1 MTKRF
6 IYLFA
11 ALLCAFSC
19 TQKNTD
25 VPTLRVGMLNGLG
38 SGHTNMTE
46 AFAAANLDSHIKI
59 RYITSA
65 DISNGVLNNLDVI
78 IIPGGAGSMHTFS
91 LGQTNIKL
99 IKQFAEN
106 GGGILCICAGA
117 YALSHTPDYACF
129 GMNGAQ
135 VYDLD
140 HSSRGQGLC
149 SVALTEEG
157 KKLFPE
163 LKDIDTL
170 HIMFENGP
178 MLVPADS
185 AVLAESP
192 ATEYTPIALMLS
204 DVHVGEEFQ
213 PGISPGK
220 PFFLANNYGKGRIF
234 TSIGHPEGSASFSW
248 MIPRI
253 LWWCAGKEDQA
264 YTVEYEAPYLNREI
278 IMSNEDLQKEASLY
292 HTFVYGTKEEKRE
305 GLEWMKEH
313 PSWSMKSWAP
323 CLLYDK
329 DIEIR
334 VAAAQ
339 YISATELLTARKD
352 LRTAFSNEEDP
363 VALQKMGEA
372 FHHIE
377 VLFHNRS
384 AEAIKKFDETLTK
397 F

>member
-1 MTKRF
+1 MTKRIIF
-6 IYLFA
+6 LFTA
-11 ALLCAFSC
+11 VICAFSC
-19 TQKNTD
+19 TTKNAPA
-25 VPTLRVGMLNGLG
+25 PTLNVGMLDGLG

-46 AFAAANLDSHIKI
+46 AFAAAQLDSRISI

-65 DISNGVLNNLDVI
+65 NIAFGVLDSLDVL
-78 IIPGGAGSMHTFS
+78 IIPGGGGSMHTFS
-91 LGQTNIKL
+91 LGQTNINL
-99 IKQFAEN
+99 IKKYAEN

-149 SVALTEEG
+149 SIALTEEG

-170 HIMFENGP
+170 HILFENGP

-204 DVHVGEEFQ
+204 DVHTGEEFQ

-220 PFFLANNYGKGRIF
+220 PFFLANNYGKGRVF

-264 YTVEYEAPYLNREI
+264 YPVEYKAPYNDREI
-278 IMSNEDLQKEASLY
+278 IMSNSDLQKEGSLY
-292 HTFVYGTKEEKRE
+292 RTFVYGTKEEKLE
-305 GLEWMKEH
+305 GMEWMMAH
-313 PSWSMKSWAP
+313 PSWSMKTWAAG
-323 CLLYDK
+323 LLYDK
-329 DIEIR
+329 DPEVR
-334 VAAAQ
+334 TAAAR
-339 YISATELLTARKD
+339 YISESELLTAKKD
-352 LRTAFSNEEDP
+352 IEAAFALEEDEN
-363 VALQKMGEA
+363 AKAEMQKAVE
-372 FHHIE
+372 HIE
-377 VLFHNRS
+377 SLYR
-384 AEAIKKFDETLTK
+384 
-397 F
+397 

>member
-1 MTKRF
+1 MTKRIF
-6 IYLFA
+6 FLFTA
-11 ALLCAFSC
+11 VICAFSC
-19 TQKNTD
+19 TTKNAPA
-25 VPTLRVGMLNGLG
+25 PTLNVGMLDGLG

-46 AFAAANLDSHIKI
+46 AFAAAQLDSRISI

-65 DISNGVLNNLDVI
+65 NIAFGVLDSLDVL
-78 IIPGGAGSMHTFS
+78 IIPGGGGSMHTFS
-91 LGQTNIKL
+91 LGQTNINL
-99 IKQFAEN
+99 IKKYAEN

-149 SVALTEEG
+149 SIALTEDG

-163 LKDIDTL
+163 LKEIDTL
-170 HIMFENGP
+170 HILFENGP

-204 DVHVGEEFQ
+204 DVHTGEEFQ

-220 PFFLANNYGKGRIF
+220 PFFLANNYGKGRVF

-253 LWWCAGKEDQA
+253 LWWCAGKENQA
-264 YTVEYEAPYLNREI
+264 YPVEYKAPYNDREI
-278 IMSNEDLQKEASLY
+278 IMSNSDLQKEGSLY
-292 HTFVYGTKEEKRE
+292 RTFVYGTKEEKLE
-305 GLEWMKEH
+305 GMEWMMAH
-313 PSWSMKSWAP
+313 PSWSMKTWAAG
-323 CLLYDK
+323 LLYDK
-329 DIEIR
+329 DPEVR
-334 VAAAQ
+334 TAAAR
-339 YISATELLTARKD
+339 YISESELLTAKKD
-352 LRTAFSNEEDP
+352 IEAAFALEEDEN
-363 VALQKMGEA
+363 AKAEMQKAVE
-372 FHHIE
+372 HIE
-377 VLFHNRS
+377 SLYR
-384 AEAIKKFDETLTK
+384 
-397 F
+397 

>member
-1 MTKRF
+1 MTKRIF
-6 IYLFA
+6 FLFTA
-11 ALLCAFSC
+11 VICAFSC
-19 TQKNTD
+19 TTKNAPA
-25 VPTLRVGMLNGLG
+25 PTLNVGMLDGLG

-46 AFAAANLDSHIKI
+46 AFAAAQLDSRISI

-65 DISNGVLNNLDVI
+65 NIAFGVLDSLDVL
-78 IIPGGAGSMHTFS
+78 IIPGGGGSMHTFS
-91 LGQTNIKL
+91 LGQTNINL
-99 IKQFAEN
+99 IKKYAEN

-149 SVALTEEG
+149 SIALTEEG

-170 HIMFENGP
+170 HILFENGP

-192 ATEYTPIALMLS
+192 AKEYIPIALMLS
-204 DVHVGEEFQ
+204 DVHTGEEFQ

-220 PFFLANNYGKGRIF
+220 PFFLANNYGKGRVF

-264 YTVEYEAPYLNREI
+264 LPIEYNAPYNDREI
-278 IMSNEDLQKEASLY
+278 IMSNSDLQKEGSLY
-292 HTFVYGTKEEKRE
+292 RTFVYGTKEEKLE
-305 GLEWMKEH
+305 GMEWMMAH
-313 PSWSMKSWAP
+313 PSWSMKTWATG
-323 CLLYDK
+323 LLYDK
-329 DIEIR
+329 DPEVR
-334 VAAAQ
+334 TAAAR
-339 YISATELLTARKD
+339 YISESELLTAKKD
-352 LRTAFSNEEDP
+352 IEAAFALEEDEN
-363 VALQKMGEA
+363 AKAEMQKAVE
-372 FHHIE
+372 HIE
-377 VLFHNRS
+377 SLYR
-384 AEAIKKFDETLTK
+384 
-397 F
+397 

>member
-1 MTKRF
+1 MTKRIF
-6 IYLFA
+6 FLFTA
-11 ALLCAFSC
+11 VICAFSC
-19 TQKNTD
+19 TTKNAPA
-25 VPTLRVGMLNGLG
+25 PTLNVGMLDGLG

-46 AFAAANLDSHIKI
+46 AFAAAQLDSRISI

-65 DISNGVLNNLDVI
+65 NIAFGVLDSLDVL
-78 IIPGGAGSMHTFS
+78 IIPGGGGSMHTFS
-91 LGQTNIKL
+91 LGQTNINL
-99 IKQFAEN
+99 IKKYAEN

-149 SVALTEEG
+149 SIALTEDG

-163 LKDIDTL
+163 LKEIDTL
-170 HIMFENGP
+170 HILFENGP

-204 DVHVGEEFQ
+204 DVHTGEEFQ

-220 PFFLANNYGKGRIF
+220 PFFLANNYGKGRVF

-264 YTVEYEAPYLNREI
+264 YPVEYKAPYNDREI
-278 IMSNEDLQKEASLY
+278 IMSNSDLQKEGSLY
-292 HTFVYGTKEEKRE
+292 RTFVYGTKEEKLE
-305 GLEWMKEH
+305 GMEWMMAH
-313 PSWSMKSWAP
+313 PSWSMKTWAAG
-323 CLLYDK
+323 LLYDK
-329 DIEIR
+329 DPEVR
-334 VAAAQ
+334 TAAAR
-339 YISATELLTARKD
+339 YISESELLTAKKD
-352 LRTAFSNEEDP
+352 IEAAFALEEDET
-363 VALQKMGEA
+363 VKAEMQKAVE
-372 FHHIE
+372 HIE
-377 VLFHNRS
+377 SLYR
-384 AEAIKKFDETLTK
+384 
-397 F
+397 

>member
-1 MTKRF
+1 MIRKAFIRF
-6 IYLFA
+6 SAIVFVA
-11 ALLCAFSC
+11 AIAISC
-19 TQKNTD
+19 STQTAKA
-25 VPTLRVGMLNGLG
+25 PALRVGMLNGLG

-46 AFAAANLDSHIKI
+46 AFEAAQLDSRINI
-59 RYITSA
+59 QYITST
-65 DISNGVLNNLDVI
+65 DIAAGALNNLDVL

-91 LGQTNIKL
+91 LGEANIKL
-99 IKQFAEN
+99 IKEFAGN

-149 SVALTEEG
+149 SIALTEEG

-170 HIMFENGP
+170 HILFENGP
-178 MLVPADS
+178 MLIPADS
-185 AVLAESP
+185 AILAEST
-192 ATEYTPIALMLS
+192 ATPYTPIALMLS
-204 DVHVGEEFQ
+204 DVHTGAEFR

-264 YTVEYEAPYLNREI
+264 YPVEYKAPSNDREI
-278 IMSNEDLQKEASLY
+278 IMSEADLQKEASLY
-292 HTFVYGTKEEKRE
+292 QTFVYGTKEEKLE
-305 GLEWMKEH
+305 GINWMMTH

-329 DIEIR
+329 DFEVR
-334 VAAAQ
+334 GAAAAW
-339 YISATELLTARKD
+339 ILSTELLTARKD
-352 LRTAFSNEEDP
+352 IETSCQLEENP
-363 VALQKMGEA
+363 VAKAIMQKAVED
-372 FHHIE
+372 
-377 VLFHNRS
+377 LNSLYR
-384 AEAIKKFDETLTK
+384 
-397 F
+397 

>member
-1 MTKRF
+1 MTKRIF
-6 IYLFA
+6 FLFTA
-11 ALLCAFSC
+11 VICAFSC
-19 TQKNTD
+19 TTKNAPA
-25 VPTLRVGMLNGLG
+25 PTLNVGMLDGLG

-46 AFAAANLDSHIKI
+46 AFAAAQLDSRISI

-65 DISNGVLNNLDVI
+65 NIAFGVLDSLDVL
-78 IIPGGAGSMHTFS
+78 IIPGGGGSMHTFS
-91 LGQTNIKL
+91 LGQTNINL
-99 IKQFAEN
+99 IKKYAEN

-149 SVALTEEG
+149 SIALTEDG

-170 HIMFENGP
+170 HILFENGP

-204 DVHVGEEFQ
+204 DVHTGEEFQ

-220 PFFLANNYGKGRIF
+220 PFFLANNYGKGRVF

-264 YTVEYEAPYLNREI
+264 YPVEYKAPYNDREI
-278 IMSNEDLQKEASLY
+278 IMSNSDLQKEGSLY
-292 HTFVYGTKEEKRE
+292 RTFVYGTKEEKLE
-305 GLEWMKEH
+305 GMEWMMAH
-313 PSWSMKSWAP
+313 PSWSMKTWAAG
-323 CLLYDK
+323 LLYDK
-329 DIEIR
+329 DPEVR
-334 VAAAQ
+334 TAAAR
-339 YISATELLTARKD
+339 YISESELLTAKKD
-352 LRTAFSNEEDP
+352 IEAAFALEEDEN
-363 VALQKMGEA
+363 AKAEMQKAVE
-372 FHHIE
+372 HIE
-377 VLFHNRS
+377 SLYR
-384 AEAIKKFDETLTK
+384 
-397 F
+397 

>member
-1 MTKRF
+1 MTKRIF
-6 IYLFA
+6 FLFTA
-11 ALLCAFSC
+11 VICAFSC
-19 TQKNTD
+19 TTKNAPA
-25 VPTLRVGMLNGLG
+25 PTLNVGMLDGLG

-46 AFAAANLDSHIKI
+46 AFAAAQLDSRISI

-65 DISNGVLNNLDVI
+65 NIAFGVLDSLDVL
-78 IIPGGAGSMHTFS
+78 IIPGGGGSMHTFS
-91 LGQTNIKL
+91 LGQTNINL
-99 IKQFAEN
+99 IKKYAEN

-129 GMNGAQ
+129 GINGAQ

-149 SVALTEEG
+149 SIALTEEG

-170 HIMFENGP
+170 HILFENGP

-204 DVHVGEEFQ
+204 DVHTGEEFQ

-220 PFFLANNYGKGRIF
+220 PFFLANNYGKGRVF

-264 YTVEYEAPYLNREI
+264 YPVEYKAPYNDREI
-278 IMSNEDLQKEASLY
+278 IMSNSDLQKEGSLY
-292 HTFVYGTKEEKRE
+292 RTFVYGTKEEKLE
-305 GLEWMKEH
+305 GMEWMMAH
-313 PSWSMKSWAP
+313 PSWSMKTWAAG
-323 CLLYDK
+323 LLYDK
-329 DIEIR
+329 DPEVRI
-334 VAAAQ
+334 AAAR
-339 YISATELLTARKD
+339 YISESELLTAKKD
-352 LRTAFSNEEDP
+352 IEAAFALEEDEN
-363 VALQKMGEA
+363 AKAEMQKAVE
-372 FHHIE
+372 HIE
-377 VLFHNRS
+377 SLYR
-384 AEAIKKFDETLTK
+384 
-397 F
+397 

>member
-19 TQKNTD
+19 TQKNAPA
-25 VPTLRVGMLNGLG
+25 PTLKVGMLNGLG

-46 AFAAANLDSHIKI
+46 AFAAAKLDSRISI

-65 DISNGVLNNLDVI
+65 NIAFGVLDSLDVL

-91 LGQTNIKL
+91 LGQTNISL
-99 IKQFAEN
+99 IKKFAEN

-149 SVALTEEG
+149 SISLTEEG

-170 HIMFENGP
+170 HILFENGP

-220 PFFLANNYGKGRIF
+220 PFFLANNYGKGRVF

-253 LWWCAGKEDQA
+253 LFWCAGKEDQA
-264 YTVEYEAPYLNREI
+264 YPVIYNAPYNDTEI
-278 IMSNEDLQKEASLY
+278 IMSEEDLQKEGSLY
-292 HTFVYGTKEEKRE
+292 RTFVYGTKEEKLE
-305 GLEWMKEH
+305 GIEWMMAH
-313 PSWSMKSWAP
+313 PSWSMKTWAP

-329 DIEIR
+329 DPEVRI
-334 VAAAQ
+334 AAAK
-339 YISATELLTARKD
+339 YISESELLTAKKD
-352 LRTAFSNEEDP
+352 IEAAFALEENETAKAEM
-363 VALQKMGEA
+363 QKAVE
-372 FHHIE
+372 HIQS
-377 VLFHNRS
+377 LYR
-384 AEAIKKFDETLTK
+384 
-397 F
+397 

>member
-1 MTKRF
+1 MTKKLL
-6 IYLFA
+6 ILFA
-11 ALLCAFSC
+11 AILCAFSC
-19 TQKNTD
+19 TRRTAAPALK
-25 VPTLRVGMLNGLG
+25 VGMLDGLG

-46 AFAAANLDSHIKI
+46 AFASAQLDSRISI

-65 DISNGVLNNLDVI
+65 NIAWGVLDSLDVL

-91 LGQTNIKL
+91 LGETNISL
-99 IKQFAEN
+99 IRKFAEN

-163 LKDIDTL
+163 LKDIDTIHL
-170 HIMFENGP
+170 LFENGP

-185 AVLAESP
+185 AVLADSP
-192 ATEYTPIALMLS
+192 ATEYTPIAVMLS
-204 DVHVGEEFQ
+204 DVHVGADFQ

-253 LWWCAGKEDQA
+253 LFWCAGKEDMA
-264 YTVEYEAPYLNREI
+264 LPVEYKAPANDTEI
-278 IMSNEDLQKEASLY
+278 IMSEQDLQKEGSLY
-292 HTFVYGTKEEKRE
+292 HIFVYNTKEEILD
-305 GLEWMKEH
+305 GIEWMMVH
-313 PSWSMKSWAP
+313 PSWSMKTWATG
-323 CLLYDK
+323 LLYDK
-329 DIEIR
+329 DYEVR
-334 VAAAQ
+334 SAAAR
-339 YISATELLTARKD
+339 YIQQSELLTAKKD
-352 LRTAFSNEEDP
+352 LEAAY
-363 VALQKMGEA
+363 ALETNPEA
-372 FHHIE
+372 KAVMADAVRHINS
-377 VLFHNRS
+377 LYR
-384 AEAIKKFDETLTK
+384 
-397 F
+397 

>member
-1 MTKRF
+1 MTKSF
-6 IYLFA
+6 IILLA
-11 ALLCAFSC
+11 AVLCAFSC
-19 TQKNTD
+19 TTKNSPA
-25 VPTLRVGMLNGLG
+25 PTLRVGMLDGLG

-46 AFAAANLDSHIKI
+46 AFAAAQLDSRISI

-65 DISNGVLNNLDVI
+65 NIAFGVLDSLDVL
-78 IIPGGAGSMHTFS
+78 IIPGGGGSMHTFS
-91 LGQTNIKL
+91 LGQTNINL
-99 IKQFAEN
+99 IKKYAEN

-149 SVALTEEG
+149 SIALTEDG

-170 HIMFENGP
+170 HILFENGP

-192 ATEYTPIALMLS
+192 AKEYTPIALMLS
-204 DVHVGEEFQ
+204 DVHTGEEFQ

-220 PFFLANNYGKGRIF
+220 PFFLSNNYGKGRVF
-234 TSIGHPEGSASFSW
+234 TSIGHPEGSPSFSW

-264 YTVEYEAPYLNREI
+264 YPVEYKAPYNDREI
-278 IMSNEDLQKEASLY
+278 IMSNSDLQKEGSLY
-292 HTFVYGTKEEKRE
+292 RTFVYGTKEEKLE
-305 GLEWMKEH
+305 GMEWMMAH
-313 PSWSMKSWAP
+313 PSWSMKTWATG
-323 CLLYDK
+323 LLYDK
-329 DIEIR
+329 DPEVR
-334 VAAAQ
+334 TAAAR
-339 YISATELLTARKD
+339 YISESELLTAKKD
-352 LRTAFSNEEDP
+352 IEAAFALEEDEN
-363 VALQKMGEA
+363 AKAEMQKAVE
-372 FHHIE
+372 HIE
-377 VLFHNRS
+377 SLYR
-384 AEAIKKFDETLTK
+384 
-397 F
+397 

>member
-19 TQKNTD
+19 TQKNA
-25 VPTLRVGMLNGLG
+25 PAPILRVGMLDGLG

-46 AFAAANLDSHIKI
+46 AFAAAQLDSRISI

-65 DISNGVLNNLDVI
+65 NIAFGVLDSLDVL
-78 IIPGGAGSMHTFS
+78 IIPGGAGSMHTFN
-91 LGQTNIKL
+91 LGETDINI
-99 IKQFAEN
+99 IKKWTEN

-149 SVALTEEG
+149 SVSLTEEG

-170 HIMFENGP
+170 HILFENGP

-192 ATEYTPIALMLS
+192 ASPYTHIALMLS

-220 PFFLANNYGKGRIF
+220 PFFLANNYGKGRVF

-253 LWWCAGKEDQA
+253 LWWCAGKDDQA
-264 YTVEYEAPYLNREI
+264 YTIEYKTPYNDREI
-278 IMSNEDLQKEASLY
+278 IMSNEDLQKEGSLY
-292 HTFVYGTKEEKRE
+292 HTFVYGTKEEKLE
-305 GLEWMKEH
+305 GIEWMTAH
-313 PSWSMKSWAP
+313 PSWSMKTWATG
-323 CLLYDK
+323 LLYDK
-329 DIEIR
+329 DPEVR
-334 VAAAQ
+334 TAAAK
-339 YISATELLTARKD
+339 YISESELLTAKKD
-352 LRTAFSNEEDP
+352 IEAAFALEENETAKAEM
-363 VALQKMGEA
+363 QKAVE
-372 FHHIE
+372 HIQS
-377 VLFHNRS
+377 LYR
-384 AEAIKKFDETLTK
+384 
-397 F
+397 

>member
-6 IYLFA
+6 FILFA
-11 ALLCAFSC
+11 ALLCAISC
-19 TQKNTD
+19 NKKTTTD
-25 VPTLRVGMLNGLG
+25 PTLRVGMLDGLG

-46 AFAAANLDSHIKI
+46 AFAAARLDSRISI

-65 DISNGVLNNLDVI
+65 NIAFGVLDSLDVL
-78 IIPGGAGSMHTFS
+78 IIPGGGGSMHTFS
-91 LGQTNIKL
+91 LGQTNINL
-99 IKQFAEN
+99 IKKYAEN

-163 LKDIDTL
+163 LKDTDTL
-170 HIMFENGP
+170 HILFENGP

-264 YTVEYEAPYLNREI
+264 LPIEYKTPYNDREI
-278 IMSNEDLQKEASLY
+278 IMSNEDLEKEGSLY
-292 HTFVYGTKEEKRE
+292 RTFVYGTKEEKLE
-305 GLEWMKEH
+305 GMAWMIAH
-313 PSWSMKSWAP
+313 PSWSMKTWATG
-323 CLLYDK
+323 LLYDK
-329 DIEIR
+329 DPEVRI
-334 VAAAQ
+334 AAAK
-339 YISATELLTARKD
+339 YISESELLTAKKD
-352 LRTAFSNEEDP
+352 LEAACALEENETAKAEM
-363 VALQKMGEA
+363 QKA
-372 FHHIE
+372 VKHIQS
-377 VLFHNRS
+377 LYR
-384 AEAIKKFDETLTK
+384 
-397 F
+397 

>member
-1 MTKRF
+1 MTKRIF
-6 IYLFA
+6 FLFTA
-11 ALLCAFSC
+11 VICAFSC
-19 TQKNTD
+19 TTKNA
-25 VPTLRVGMLNGLG
+25 PASTLNVGMLDGLG

-46 AFAAANLDSHIKI
+46 AFAAAQLDSRISI

-65 DISNGVLNNLDVI
+65 NIAFGVLDSLDVL
-78 IIPGGAGSMHTFS
+78 IIPGGGGSMHTFS
-91 LGQTNIKL
+91 LGQTNINL
-99 IKQFAEN
+99 IKKYAEN

-149 SVALTEEG
+149 SIALTEDG

-163 LKDIDTL
+163 LKEIDTL
-170 HIMFENGP
+170 NFLFENGP

-204 DVHVGEEFQ
+204 DVHTGEEFQ

-220 PFFLANNYGKGRIF
+220 PFFLANNYGKGRVF

-264 YTVEYEAPYLNREI
+264 YPVEYKAPYNDREI
-278 IMSNEDLQKEASLY
+278 IMSNSDLQKEGSLY
-292 HTFVYGTKEEKRE
+292 RTFVYGTKEEKLE
-305 GLEWMKEH
+305 GMEWMMAH
-313 PSWSMKSWAP
+313 PSWSMKTWAAG
-323 CLLYDK
+323 LLYDK
-329 DIEIR
+329 DPEVR
-334 VAAAQ
+334 TAAAR
-339 YISATELLTARKD
+339 YISESELLTAKKD
-352 LRTAFSNEEDP
+352 IEAAFAIEEDET
-363 VALQKMGEA
+363 AKAEMQKAVE
-372 FHHIE
+372 HIE
-377 VLFHNRS
+377 SLYR
-384 AEAIKKFDETLTK
+384 
-397 F
+397 

>member
-1 MTKRF
+1 MTKRIF
-6 IYLFA
+6 FLFTA
-11 ALLCAFSC
+11 VICAFSC
-19 TQKNTD
+19 TTKNAPA
-25 VPTLRVGMLNGLG
+25 PTLNVGMLDGLG

-46 AFAAANLDSHIKI
+46 AFAAAQLDSRISI

-65 DISNGVLNNLDVI
+65 NIAFGVLDSLDVL
-78 IIPGGAGSMHTFS
+78 IIPGGGGSMHTFS
-91 LGQTNIKL
+91 LGQTNINL
-99 IKQFAEN
+99 IKKYAEN

-149 SVALTEEG
+149 SIALTEDG

-163 LKDIDTL
+163 LKEIDTL
-170 HIMFENGP
+170 HILFENGP

-204 DVHVGEEFQ
+204 DVHTGEEFQ

-220 PFFLANNYGKGRIF
+220 PFFLANNYGKGRVF

-264 YTVEYEAPYLNREI
+264 YPVEYKAPYNDREI
-278 IMSNEDLQKEASLY
+278 IMSNSDLQKEGSLY
-292 HTFVYGTKEEKRE
+292 RTFVYGTKEEKLE
-305 GLEWMKEH
+305 GMEWMMAH
-313 PSWSMKSWAP
+313 PSWSMKTWAAG
-323 CLLYDK
+323 LLYDK
-329 DIEIR
+329 DPEVR
-334 VAAAQ
+334 TAAAR
-339 YISATELLTARKD
+339 YISESELLTAKKD
-352 LRTAFSNEEDP
+352 IEAAFALEEDEN
-363 VALQKMGEA
+363 AKAEMQKAVE
-372 FHHIE
+372 HIE
-377 VLFHNRS
+377 SLYR
-384 AEAIKKFDETLTK
+384 
-397 F
+397 

>member
-19 TQKNTD
+19 TQKNAPA
-25 VPTLRVGMLNGLG
+25 PTLKVGMLDGLG

-46 AFAAANLDSHIKI
+46 AFAAAQLDSRISI

-65 DISNGVLNNLDVI
+65 NIAFGVLDSMDVL

-91 LGQTNIKL
+91 LGQTNISL
-99 IKQFAEN
+99 IKKFAEN

-149 SVALTEEG
+149 SISLTEEG

-170 HIMFENGP
+170 HILFENGP

-253 LWWCAGKEDQA
+253 LFWCAGKEDQA
-264 YTVEYEAPYLNREI
+264 LPIEYKTPYNDREI
-278 IMSNEDLQKEASLY
+278 IMSNEDLQKEGSLY
-292 HTFVYGTKEEKRE
+292 RTFVYGTKEEKLE
-305 GLEWMKEH
+305 GIEWMMAH
-313 PSWSMKSWAP
+313 PSWSMKTWATG
-323 CLLYDK
+323 LLYDK
-329 DIEIR
+329 DPEVKI
-334 VAAAQ
+334 AAAK
-339 YISATELLTARKD
+339 YISESELLTAKKD
-352 LRTAFSNEEDP
+352 IEAAFALEENETAKAEM
-363 VALQKMGEA
+363 QKAVE
-372 FHHIE
+372 HIQS
-377 VLFHNRS
+377 LYR
-384 AEAIKKFDETLTK
+384 
-397 F
+397 